1 MTSLSDATI
10 WTAILLAGAGT
21 QAIRWSFVLAV
32 SRETRLPDAVM
43 RALRLIPSAVLAA
56 IVIPTLV
63 RPGGSF
69 EVPWANLRLLA
80 ALVAALVAWRTRN
93 VVATIVTGMGVL
105 WLLTWLT

>member
-10 WTAILLAGAGT
+10 WTTILLAGAGT
-21 QAIRWSFVLAV
+21 QLIRWSFVLAI
-32 SRETRLPDAVM
+32 SSKTRLPDVAM
-43 RALRLIPSAVLAA
+43 RALRLIPSAVLSALL
-56 IVIPTLV
+56 IPALV

-69 EVPWANLRLLA
+69 EAPWSNLRLMA

-93 VVATIVTGMGVL
+93 VVATIVVGMGVL